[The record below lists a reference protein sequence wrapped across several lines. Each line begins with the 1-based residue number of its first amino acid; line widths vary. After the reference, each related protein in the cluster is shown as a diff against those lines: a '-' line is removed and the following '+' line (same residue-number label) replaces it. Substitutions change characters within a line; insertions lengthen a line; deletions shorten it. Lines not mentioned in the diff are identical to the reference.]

1 MHKNARLTP
10 KGREVLIQ
18 RLQAGQRVAEVA
30 QAMGIS
36 ETTVRKW
43 WRRFRQGES
52 LADRSSRPLHSPRA
66 VAIERRA
73 QIEALR
79 RQRRSG
85 RWIAM
90 TMGLS
95 AATVSRVLRRAR
107 LSRWR
112 ELEPQPPVLR
122 YERAAAGELIHLD
135 TKKLGRIERPS
146 HRVTGNRRDRV
157 RGIGW
162 EFAHVAIDDH
172 SRTSLVT
179 MAEDERKESAVAF
192 LEQVVEH
199 YRACGI
205 RVQRVMTDNGSA
217 YRSRDF
223 ADACRRLQLRHLY
236 TRPYTPQTNGK
247 AERFIQTALRE
258 WAYAASYATSQQ
270 RREALQDWLHH
281 YNCHRPHSA
290 LGGRPPVSRLMLSQN
305 NLLKLHTRSAQ
316 RSRRRAGSAHSQR
329 PVRGSPPGRGR
340 PGRARNP
347 SSRTPGRRRVGSPP
361 AHRAPCRTADWV
373 RALSSGGACAGLRT
387 NGPAACGGR
396 RSH

>member
-18 RLQAGQRVAEVA
+18 RLQAGQRVAEVS
-30 QAMGIS
+30 QAMGLS

-43 WRRFRQGES
+43 WRRFRHGEG
-52 LADRSSRPLHSPRA
+52 LTDRSSRPHHSPRA
-66 VAIERRA
+66 VVREQRA

-85 RWIAM
+85 RWIAT

-95 AATVSRVLRRAR
+95 VATVSRVLRRAR

-112 ELEPQPPVLR
+112 ELEPQPPVVR
-122 YERAAAGELIHLD
+122 YERAAPGELIHLD

-146 HRVTGNRRDRV
+146 HRVTGDRRDRV

-172 SRTSLVT
+172 SRTSLIT

-205 RVQRVMTDNGSA
+205 RVERVMTDNGSA
-217 YRSRDF
+217 YRSRAF

-281 YNCHRPHSA
+281 YNHHRPHSA
-290 LGGRPPVSRLMLSQN
+290 LGGQPPVSRLTLSQN
-305 NLLKLHTRSAQ
+305 NLLKLHT
-316 RSRRRAGSAHSQR
+316 
-329 PVRGSPPGRGR
+329 
-340 PGRARNP
+340 
-347 SSRTPGRRRVGSPP
+347 
-361 AHRAPCRTADWV
+361 
-373 RALSSGGACAGLRT
+373 
-387 NGPAACGGR
+387 
-396 RSH
+396 

>member
-30 QAMGIS
+30 QAMGLS

-43 WRRFRQGES
+43 WRRHQQGEG
-52 LADRSSRPLHSPRA
+52 LHDRSSRPHYSPRA
-66 VAIERRA
+66 IVIERRA

-79 RQRRSG
+79 RQRRTG
-85 RWIAM
+85 RLIAQDL
-90 TMGLS
+90 GVS
-95 AATVSRVLRRAR
+95 SATVSRVLRRAG

-112 ELEPQPPVLR
+112 ELEPQPPVVR
-122 YERAAAGELIHLD
+122 YERATPGELVHID

-146 HRVTGNRRDRV
+146 HRVTGDRRNRV

-172 SRTSLVT
+172 SRTSLVA

-192 LEQVVEH
+192 LEQVVAH
-199 YRACGI
+199 YRACGVV
-205 RVQRVMTDNGSA
+205 VQRVMTDNGSA
-217 YRSRDF
+217 YQSRAF
-223 ADACRRLQLRHLY
+223 ATACRRLGVRHLR

-247 AERFIQTALRE
+247 AERFIQTCLRE
-258 WAYAASYATSQQ
+258 WAYATTYATSAQ

-290 LGGRPPVSRLMLSQN
+290 IGSRAPISRLPLGQN
-305 NLLKLHTRSAQ
+305 NLLKLHT
-316 RSRRRAGSAHSQR
+316 
-329 PVRGSPPGRGR
+329 
-340 PGRARNP
+340 
-347 SSRTPGRRRVGSPP
+347 
-361 AHRAPCRTADWV
+361 
-373 RALSSGGACAGLRT
+373 
-387 NGPAACGGR
+387 
-396 RSH
+396 

>member
-30 QAMGIS
+30 QAMGLS

-43 WRRFRQGES
+43 WRRFCQGHG
-52 LADRSSRPLHSPRA
+52 LQDRSSRPHSSPRA
-66 VAIERRA
+66 IGTKRGA

-79 RQRRSG
+79 RQRRTG
-85 RWIAM
+85 RLIAREL
-90 TMGLS
+90 GVS
-95 AATVSRVLRRAR
+95 AATVSRVLRRAG

-112 ELEPQPPVLR
+112 ELEPQAPAVR
-122 YERAAAGELIHLD
+122 YERSTPGELIHID

-172 SRTSLVT
+172 SRASLVT
-179 MAEDERKESAVAF
+179 MAADERKESAVAF

-199 YRACGI
+199 YRACGVT
-205 RVQRVMTDNGSA
+205 VQRVMTDNGSA
-217 YRSRDF
+217 YQSRAF
-223 ADACRRLQLRHLY
+223 AAACLRLGVRHLR

-247 AERFIQTALRE
+247 AERFIQTCLRE
-258 WAYAASYATSQQ
+258 WAYAATYASSVQ
-270 RREALQDWLHH
+270 RSDALQDWLHH

-290 LGGRPPVSRLMLSQN
+290 LGGRPPISRLPLGQN
-305 NLLKLHTRSAQ
+305 NLLKLHS
-316 RSRRRAGSAHSQR
+316 
-329 PVRGSPPGRGR
+329 
-340 PGRARNP
+340 
-347 SSRTPGRRRVGSPP
+347 
-361 AHRAPCRTADWV
+361 
-373 RALSSGGACAGLRT
+373 
-387 NGPAACGGR
+387 
-396 RSH
+396 

>member
-30 QAMGIS
+30 QAMGLS

-66 VAIERRA
+66 VAVERRV

-122 YERAAAGELIHLD
+122 YERATAGELIHLD

-172 SRTSLVT
+172 SRTSLIT

-223 ADACRRLQLRHLY
+223 AEACRRLQLRHLY

-305 NLLKLHTRSAQ
+305 NLLKLHT
-316 RSRRRAGSAHSQR
+316 
-329 PVRGSPPGRGR
+329 
-340 PGRARNP
+340 
-347 SSRTPGRRRVGSPP
+347 
-361 AHRAPCRTADWV
+361 
-373 RALSSGGACAGLRT
+373 
-387 NGPAACGGR
+387 
-396 RSH
+396 

>member
-18 RLQAGQRVAEVA
+18 RLQAGQRVAEVS
-30 QAMGIS
+30 QAMGLS

-43 WRRFRQGES
+43 WRRFRQGEG
-52 LADRSSRPLHSPRA
+52 LADRSSRPHHSPRA
-66 VAIERRA
+66 VARERRA

-85 RWIAM
+85 RWIAT

-112 ELEPQPPVLR
+112 ELEPQPPVVR
-122 YERAAAGELIHLD
+122 YERAAPGELIHLD

-146 HRVTGNRRDRV
+146 HRVTGDRRDRV

-172 SRTSLVT
+172 SRTSLIA

-205 RVQRVMTDNGSA
+205 RVERVMTDNGSA
-217 YRSRDF
+217 YRSRAF

-281 YNCHRPHSA
+281 YNHHRPHSA
-290 LGGRPPVSRLMLSQN
+290 LGGQPPVSRLTLSQN
-305 NLLKLHTRSAQ
+305 NLLQLHI
-316 RSRRRAGSAHSQR
+316 
-329 PVRGSPPGRGR
+329 
-340 PGRARNP
+340 
-347 SSRTPGRRRVGSPP
+347 
-361 AHRAPCRTADWV
+361 
-373 RALSSGGACAGLRT
+373 
-387 NGPAACGGR
+387 
-396 RSH
+396 

>member
-10 KGREVLIQ
+10 KGREVLVQ

-30 QAMGIS
+30 QAMGLS

-52 LADRSSRPLHSPRA
+52 LADRSSRPHHSPRA
-66 VAIERRA
+66 VLSDRRA

-85 RWIAM
+85 RWIAV

-112 ELEPQPPVLR
+112 ELEPQPPVVR
-122 YERAAAGELIHLD
+122 YERAAPGELIHLD

-146 HRVTGNRRDRV
+146 HRVTGDRRDRV

-172 SRTSLVT
+172 SRTSLIA

-205 RVQRVMTDNGSA
+205 RVERVMTDNGSA
-217 YRSRDF
+217 YRSRAF
-223 ADACRRLQLRHLY
+223 AQACRRLHLRHLY

-281 YNCHRPHSA
+281 YNHHRPHSA
-290 LGGRPPVSRLMLSQN
+290 LGGQPPVSRLTLSQN
-305 NLLKLHTRSAQ
+305 NLLKLHI
-316 RSRRRAGSAHSQR
+316 
-329 PVRGSPPGRGR
+329 
-340 PGRARNP
+340 
-347 SSRTPGRRRVGSPP
+347 
-361 AHRAPCRTADWV
+361 
-373 RALSSGGACAGLRT
+373 
-387 NGPAACGGR
+387 
-396 RSH
+396 

>member
-305 NLLKLHTRSAQ
+305 NLLKLHS
-316 RSRRRAGSAHSQR
+316 
-329 PVRGSPPGRGR
+329 
-340 PGRARNP
+340 
-347 SSRTPGRRRVGSPP
+347 
-361 AHRAPCRTADWV
+361 
-373 RALSSGGACAGLRT
+373 
-387 NGPAACGGR
+387 
-396 RSH
+396 

>member
-305 NLLKLHTRSAQ
+305 NLLKLHI
-316 RSRRRAGSAHSQR
+316 
-329 PVRGSPPGRGR
+329 
-340 PGRARNP
+340 
-347 SSRTPGRRRVGSPP
+347 
-361 AHRAPCRTADWV
+361 
-373 RALSSGGACAGLRT
+373 
-387 NGPAACGGR
+387 
-396 RSH
+396 

>member
-30 QAMGIS
+30 QAMGLS

-66 VAIERRA
+66 VAVERRV

-172 SRTSLVT
+172 SRTSLIT

-223 ADACRRLQLRHLY
+223 AEACRRLQLRHLY

-290 LGGRPPVSRLMLSQN
+290 LGGSPPVSRLMLSQN
-305 NLLKLHTRSAQ
+305 NLLKLHS
-316 RSRRRAGSAHSQR
+316 
-329 PVRGSPPGRGR
+329 
-340 PGRARNP
+340 
-347 SSRTPGRRRVGSPP
+347 
-361 AHRAPCRTADWV
+361 
-373 RALSSGGACAGLRT
+373 
-387 NGPAACGGR
+387 
-396 RSH
+396 

>member
-30 QAMGIS
+30 QAMGLS

-66 VAIERRA
+66 VAVERRV

-172 SRTSLVT
+172 SRTSLIT

-223 ADACRRLQLRHLY
+223 AEACRRLQLRHLY

-305 NLLKLHTRSAQ
+305 NLLKLHS
-316 RSRRRAGSAHSQR
+316 
-329 PVRGSPPGRGR
+329 
-340 PGRARNP
+340 
-347 SSRTPGRRRVGSPP
+347 
-361 AHRAPCRTADWV
+361 
-373 RALSSGGACAGLRT
+373 
-387 NGPAACGGR
+387 
-396 RSH
+396 

>member
-10 KGREVLIQ
+10 KGREVLVQ

-30 QAMGIS
+30 QAMGLS

-52 LADRSSRPLHSPRA
+52 LADRSSRPHHSPRA
-66 VAIERRA
+66 VLSDRRA

-85 RWIAM
+85 RWIAV

-112 ELEPQPPVLR
+112 ELEPQPPVVR
-122 YERAAAGELIHLD
+122 YERAAPGELIHLD

-146 HRVTGNRRDRV
+146 HRVTGDRRDRV

-172 SRTSLVT
+172 SRTSLIA

-205 RVQRVMTDNGSA
+205 RVERVMTDNGSA
-217 YRSRDF
+217 YRSRAF

-281 YNCHRPHSA
+281 YNHHRPHSA
-290 LGGRPPVSRLMLSQN
+290 LGGQPPVSRLTLSQN
-305 NLLKLHTRSAQ
+305 NLLQLHI
-316 RSRRRAGSAHSQR
+316 
-329 PVRGSPPGRGR
+329 
-340 PGRARNP
+340 
-347 SSRTPGRRRVGSPP
+347 
-361 AHRAPCRTADWV
+361 
-373 RALSSGGACAGLRT
+373 
-387 NGPAACGGR
+387 
-396 RSH
+396 

>member
-30 QAMGIS
+30 QAMGLS

-66 VAIERRA
+66 VAVERRV

-172 SRTSLVT
+172 SRTSLIT

-223 ADACRRLQLRHLY
+223 AEACRRLQLRHLY

-290 LGGRPPVSRLMLSQN
+290 LGGSPPVSRLMLSQN
-305 NLLKLHTRSAQ
+305 NLLKLHT
-316 RSRRRAGSAHSQR
+316 
-329 PVRGSPPGRGR
+329 
-340 PGRARNP
+340 
-347 SSRTPGRRRVGSPP
+347 
-361 AHRAPCRTADWV
+361 
-373 RALSSGGACAGLRT
+373 
-387 NGPAACGGR
+387 
-396 RSH
+396 

>member
-18 RLQAGQRVAEVA
+18 RLQAGQRVAEVS
-30 QAMGIS
+30 QAMGLS

-43 WRRFRQGES
+43 WRRFRQGEG
-52 LADRSSRPLHSPRA
+52 LADRSSRPHRSPRA
-66 VAIERRA
+66 VARERRA

-85 RWIAM
+85 RWIAT

-112 ELEPQPPVLR
+112 ELEPQPPVMR
-122 YERAAAGELIHLD
+122 YERAAPGELIHLD

-146 HRVTGNRRDRV
+146 HRVTGDRRDRV

-172 SRTSLVT
+172 SRTSLIA

-199 YRACGI
+199 YRARGI
-205 RVQRVMTDNGSA
+205 RVERVMTDNGAA
-217 YRSRDF
+217 YRSRAF

-281 YNCHRPHSA
+281 YNHHRPHSA
-290 LGGRPPVSRLMLSQN
+290 LGGQPPMSRLTLSQN
-305 NLLKLHTRSAQ
+305 NLLKLHS
-316 RSRRRAGSAHSQR
+316 
-329 PVRGSPPGRGR
+329 
-340 PGRARNP
+340 
-347 SSRTPGRRRVGSPP
+347 
-361 AHRAPCRTADWV
+361 
-373 RALSSGGACAGLRT
+373 
-387 NGPAACGGR
+387 
-396 RSH
+396 